1 VEESGRFAIPHPLAK
16 APKGRAPRV
25 VALLRRADWWH
36 GYTVRMASE
45 RVERVLLYR
54 LGSLGDHLVALPCYR
69 LVARTFPD
77 AERCLVTTAPVS
89 EKAAA
94 AEAVL
99 RGTGLIDRFMT
110 HASGERN
117 VWTLLRLAWEIR
129 RWKPDVLVYLAGA
142 RGESIARRDK
152 IFFRLC
158 GIRRQIGVP
167 LTTEMQVNR
176 RVEAPMWVRVGTPW
190 VEEEGRR
197 LARCVGELG
206 DARLEDAASWSPGLL
221 EAERTEARRLLEP
234 MGDGPFFGFSLGAK
248 VQANRWELE
257 RWQQLLTK
265 IGAEWPGFGLVMVG
279 SGDEHDASEAVALA
293 WSGVHG
299 AGPVVNLCGVSE
311 LRVSAAVLERATM
324 FLGHDS
330 GPAHLAASVGT
341 PVLGVFGAR
350 VQAGAWVPHGA
361 HVRVVLHWVDCGG
374 CVLDTCIVE
383 RKKCILSIGVDEVMM
398 AVREH
403 VARMGIVR
411 GQADA
416 TVMRVL

>member
-1 VEESGRFAIPHPLAK
+1 M
-16 APKGRAPRV
+16 
-25 VALLRRADWWH
+25 ALE
-36 GYTVRMASE
+36 GVK
-45 RVERVLLYR
+45 RVLVYR

-69 LVARTFPD
+69 LVARAFPD
-77 AERCLVTTAPVS
+77 AERRLLTTAPVS
-89 EKAAA
+89 EKALA

-117 VWTLLRLAWEIR
+117 VWALLRLVGEIR

-142 RGESIARRDK
+142 RGESIARRDG

-167 LTTEMQVNR
+167 LTAEMQANR
-176 RVEAPMWVRVGTPW
+176 VVEAPVWARVGTPW

-197 LARCVGELG
+197 LARCVGELAELG

-221 EAERTEARRLLEP
+221 EAEHAAARRLLEG
-234 MGDGPFFGFSLGAK
+234 MGDAPFWGFSLGAK

-257 RWQQLLTK
+257 RWRELLTK
-265 IGAEWPGFGLVMVG
+265 IAVEWPGFGLAIVG
-279 SGDEHDASEAVALA
+279 SGDEHETSEAIAED
-293 WSGVHG
+293 WRGVRG
-299 AGPVVNLCGVSE
+299 AGPVLNLCGVSE
-311 LRVSAAVLERATM
+311 LRVSAAVLERAAM

-330 GPAHLAASVGT
+330 GPAHLAAAVGT

-350 VQAGAWVPHGA
+350 MQAGAWVPHGK

-383 RKKCILSIGVDEVMM
+383 KKKCIFSIGVDEVMTAM
-398 AVREH
+398 REH
-403 VARMGIVR
+403 VATMGIAV
-411 GQADA
+411 GQADTA
-416 TVMRVL
+416 GMRVL

>member
-1 VEESGRFAIPHPLAK
+1 
-16 APKGRAPRV
+16 
-25 VALLRRADWWH
+25 
-36 GYTVRMASE
+36 MASE

-69 LVARTFPD
+69 LVARAFPD

-99 RGTGLIDRFMT
+99 RGMGLIDRFMT

-142 RGESIARRDK
+142 RGESIARRDE

-167 LTTEMQVNR
+167 LAAEMQANR
-176 RVEAPMWVRVGTPW
+176 RVEVPIWARVGTPW

-221 EAERTEARRLLEP
+221 EAERVEARRLLEP

-257 RWQQLLTK
+257 RWQQLLAK
-265 IGAEWPGFGLVMVG
+265 IAAEWPGFGLVMVG
-279 SGDEHDASEAVALA
+279 STDEHDASEAVAAA
-293 WSGVHG
+293 WRGVRG
-299 AGPVVNLCGVSE
+299 VGPVVNLCGVSE
-311 LRVSAAVLERATM
+311 LRVSGAVLERAVM

-330 GPAHLAASVGT
+330 GPAHLAAAVGT

-350 VQAGAWVPHGA
+350 VQAGAWVPHGE

-383 RKKCILSIGVDEVMM
+383 RKKCILSIDVDEVMM
-398 AVREH
+398 AMRDH
-403 VARMGIVR
+403 AARMGIVR

>member
-1 VEESGRFAIPHPLAK
+1 MV
-16 APKGRAPRV
+16 
-25 VALLRRADWWH
+25 
-36 GYTVRMASE
+36 SE
-45 RVERVLLYR
+45 RVGRVLLYR

-77 AERCLVTTAPVS
+77 AERCLVTTAPVN

-110 HASGERN
+110 HDSGERN
-117 VWTLLRLAWEIR
+117 VWVLLRLAWEIR
-129 RWKPDVLVYLAGA
+129 RWRPEVLVYLAGA
-142 RGESIARRDK
+142 RGLSIARRDK

-158 GIRRQIGVP
+158 GVRRQIGVP
-167 LTTEMQVNR
+167 LTEEMQANR
-176 RVEAPMWVRVGTPW
+176 RVEAPAWVRVGTPW

-197 LARCVGELG
+197 LARCVGALG
-206 DARLEDAASWSPGLL
+206 DARLEDEASWSPGVV
-221 EAERTEARRLLEP
+221 EAERAEARRLLEP
-234 MGDGPFFGFSLGAK
+234 MGDAPFFAFSLGAK

-257 RWQQLLTK
+257 QWQELMAK
-265 IGAEWPGFGLVMVG
+265 IAVEWPGYGLVMVG
-279 SGDEHDASEAVALA
+279 SGDEREASEAVAAA
-293 WSGVHG
+293 WRGVRG

-311 LRVSAAVLERATM
+311 LRVSAAVLERAVM

-350 VQAGAWVPHGA
+350 VQAGAWVPHGK

-383 RKKCILSIGVDEVMM
+383 RKKCILSIGVDEVMAAM
-398 AVREH
+398 REH
-403 VARMGIVR
+403 AARMGIVR

>member
-69 LVARTFPD
+69 LVARAFPD

-99 RGTGLIDRFMT
+99 RGMGLIDRFMT

-142 RGESIARRDK
+142 RGESIARRDE

-167 LTTEMQVNR
+167 LAAEMQANR
-176 RVEAPMWVRVGTPW
+176 RVEVPIWARVGTP
-190 VEEEGRR
+190 
-197 LARCVGELG
+197 
-206 DARLEDAASWSPGLL
+206 
-221 EAERTEARRLLEP
+221 
-234 MGDGPFFGFSLGAK
+234 
-248 VQANRWELE
+248 
-257 RWQQLLTK
+257 
-265 IGAEWPGFGLVMVG
+265 
-279 SGDEHDASEAVALA
+279 
-293 WSGVHG
+293 
-299 AGPVVNLCGVSE
+299 
-311 LRVSAAVLERATM
+311 
-324 FLGHDS
+324 
-330 GPAHLAASVGT
+330 
-341 PVLGVFGAR
+341 
-350 VQAGAWVPHGA
+350 
-361 HVRVVLHWVDCGG
+361 
-374 CVLDTCIVE
+374 
-383 RKKCILSIGVDEVMM
+383 
-398 AVREH
+398 
-403 VARMGIVR
+403 
-411 GQADA
+411 
-416 TVMRVL
+416 